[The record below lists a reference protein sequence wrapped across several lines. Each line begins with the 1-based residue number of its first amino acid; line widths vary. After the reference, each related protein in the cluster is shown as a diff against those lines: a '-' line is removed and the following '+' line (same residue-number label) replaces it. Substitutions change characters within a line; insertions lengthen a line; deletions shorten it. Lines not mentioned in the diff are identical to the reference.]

1 MTARYAVIG
10 NPISHSKS
18 PWIHGIFARGIG
30 HDFTYEALHAP
41 LDGFSQVVHEFRAA
55 GGKGL
60 NVTVPFKVQ
69 AFELAT
75 HASPRARAAGAVNA
89 LKFEGDEIF
98 AENFDGVGLVRD
110 VTHNLGV
117 SIKNKRVL
125 VLGAGG
131 ATRGVV
137 LPLCEHEPA
146 TVVIV
151 NRDQA
156 KAAALQAQ
164 FAQLGPVS
172 SCGYEHLGNNAFDV
186 VINATSAS
194 LSNQLPPIT
203 ARQFAPGALAYEMVY
218 GKGFTPFLTLARS
231 ANVAQV
237 ADGAGMLV
245 EQAAEACNWWRGV
258 RPDTGDL
265 IKQMGLAAV

>member
-1 MTARYAVIG
+1 MTARYAVVG
-10 NPISHSKS
+10 NPISQTKS
-18 PWIHGIFARGIG
+18 PWIHGQFALGIAQ
-30 HDFTYEALHAP
+30 DFTYEALLAP
-41 LDGFSQVVHEFRAA
+41 LDGFAQTVNAFRAA

-75 HASPRARAAGAVNA
+75 QASPRARAAGAVNA

-98 AENFDGVGLVRD
+98 AENFDGVGLLRD
-110 VTHNLGV
+110 ITVNLGV
-117 SIKNKRVL
+117 SLEGKRVL

-137 LPLCEHEPA
+137 LPLCEQQPA
-146 TVVIV
+146 QLLIV

-156 KAAALQAQ
+156 KGSALETQ
-164 FAQLGPVS
+164 FAALGPVS
-172 SCGYEHLGNNAFDV
+172 SCGYEHLGSQAFDV

-203 ARQFAPGALAYEMVY
+203 AQQFAPGALAYEMVY
-218 GKGFTPFLTLARS
+218 GKGFTPFLSLARS
-231 ANVAQV
+231 AGVSRIAE
-237 ADGAGMLV
+237 GAGMLV

-258 RPDTGDL
+258 RPATGDL
-265 IKQMGLAAV
+265 IQQLGSLKV

>member
-10 NPISHSKS
+10 NPISHTKS
-18 PWIHGIFARGIG
+18 PWIHKHFALGIG
-30 HDFTYEALHAP
+30 HDFTYEALFAP
-41 LDGFSQVVHEFRAA
+41 LDGFVQTVNTFRAN
-55 GGKGL
+55 GGKGM

-75 HASPRARAAGAVNA
+75 QASPRARAAGAVNA

-110 VTHNLGV
+110 ITVNLGV
-117 SIKNKRVL
+117 PLAGKRVL

-137 LPLCEHEPA
+137 LPLCEHKPA
-146 TVVIV
+146 QVLIV

-156 KAAALQAQ
+156 KGAALQVQ
-164 FAQLGPVS
+164 FAELGPVL
-172 SCGYEHLGNNAFDV
+172 SCGYEHLGEQAFDV

-194 LSNQLPPIT
+194 LSNQLPPVT
-203 ARQFAPGALAYEMVY
+203 LKQFSPGALAYEMVY
-218 GKGFTPFLTLARS
+218 GKGLTPFLTLARS
-231 ANVAQV
+231 ANVAQF

-265 IKQMGLAAV
+265 IRQLGKPG